1 MAEPHA
7 PPPHRI
13 ELSGDIVAIRPF
25 EEDDAQQL
33 LDLRL
38 HNRDF
43 FRPFEPS
50 TVIIPTSLEEQH
62 VRLTAE
68 RLDWDEG
75 RGYVFGIFR
84 RSDAVLVGRIALSRV
99 SRAPWQNA
107 VLGYFIDADQ
117 NGNGYA
123 TEAARLALRFAF
135 EHAGLHRVQ
144 AGVMPRNIRSIRVLK
159 KNGFRDEG
167 TALRYLEIA
176 GVWEDHT
183 IFAITREEWNDP
195 AD

>member
-1 MAEPHA
+1 MTQPQA
-7 PPPHRI
+7 PPPRL
-13 ELSGDIVAIRPF
+13 ELSGDIVSIRPY
-25 EEDDAQQL
+25 EDTDAQEL
-33 LDLRL
+33 LDLRFR
-38 HNRDF
+38 NREF

-50 TVIIPTSLEEQH
+50 TVVIPTTIQEQL

-84 RSDAVLVGRIALSRV
+84 KSDSLLVGRIAFSHI
-99 SRAPWQNA
+99 SRAAWQNA
-107 VLGYFIDADQ
+107 VMGYFIDSDQ
-117 NGNGYA
+117 NGNGFA

-144 AGVMPRNIRSIRVLK
+144 AGVMPRNIPSIRVVQK
-159 KNGFRDEG
+159 TGMRDEG
-167 TALRYLEIA
+167 TALRYLEIN

-183 IFAITREEWNDP
+183 IFAITREEWKD
-195 AD
+195 